1 MFGGGGSGADI
12 QCNLSKPPVKVA
24 TTAVTAAT
32 PASPLAFGVMSF
44 VVFVALLYLVL
55 RLDRD

>member
-1 MFGGGGSGADI
+1 MINLASEI
-12 QCNLSKPPVKVA
+12 QREL
-24 TTAVTAAT
+24 

-44 VVFVALLYLVL
+44 VVFVGLLYLVL